1 MEIKLKKL
9 KLKNFKGIKE
19 KEIEFTDHTNISGDN
34 ATGKSTIF
42 DAYSWLLWGKD
53 SLNRKDYEIK
63 PYDENNDIIY
73 HIEPTVE
80 GVFDVDGKE
89 MTFKRVYKEK
99 WAPKRNTV
107 VKLFAGNKTDFYI
120 NEVPIKM
127 GEYKE
132 KISQIITED
141 EFNLLS
147 NPKYFNEILD
157 KKERRNI
164 LVSLVDDVE
173 FEDLLK
179 ISDDFKDLDLENYS
193 LDELRA
199 MAKATCKKINDKI
212 KEIPA
217 RIDEL
222 ENTKTTD
229 DFAEL
234 EKEKGEVNKAI
245 EDIDKELAGAK
256 NISEV
261 LQDKYELISKYK
273 KDIADIKNEFED
285 IRNEKTKEYES
296 KVQDLKR
303 KISVG
308 DFEIDNSKTRIDEL
322 EKLKTYAVKRCK
334 EIEIELKDLRKD
346 YVQTHNERFDG
357 SLTCPTCGKEFD
369 PDKKQEI
376 IKSFNLEK
384 SKKLEKLNEE
394 ATLLKNDVANA
405 EDSIKMYGKEVSDLK
420 IKLEKL
426 EKSRVEIEKEL
437 SLSDKKLE
445 EIKDTKMGQELKD
458 DVKALEDKIDEVE
471 EEISKVGKADNTEL
485 LSRKDSYKERLESI
499 NSKLSRQGLNAEL
512 DIKIS
517 QYMEDEKRLNK
528 ESEDKQRILYLCDEY
543 TKAYTELVS
552 EKVNDLFTFVKFK
565 LFDTQINGGIVETA
579 EATYKGVPYGSLN
592 SAAQIN
598 AGLDVIKS
606 LSKHF
611 DKQIPM
617 FVDNAESV
625 NELAETQSQLITL
638 SVSKFKN
645 LRIENL

>member
-9 KLKNFKGIKE
+9 KLVNFKGIKE
-19 KEIEFTDHTNISGDN
+19 KDIEFTDHTNISGDN

-63 PYDENNDIIY
+63 PYDEENNII
-73 HIEPTVE
+73 HNLESSVE
-80 GVFDVDGKE
+80 GEFDIDGKE
-89 MTFKRVYKEK
+89 VIFTRVYKEVWTK
-99 WAPKRNTV
+99 KRGSNSETFTGNT
-107 VKLFAGNKTDFYI
+107 TDFYI
-120 NEVPIKM
+120 NQVPMKKKDY
-127 GEYKE
+127 ED
-132 KISQIITED
+132 KISELVSED

-157 KKERRNI
+157 KKDRRNI

-229 DFAEL
+229 DFEEL
-234 EKEKGEVNKAI
+234 EKEKEEVNKAI
-245 EDIDKELAGAK
+245 EDMDRELAGTK

-285 IRNEKTKEYES
+285 RKKEKIKENES
-296 KVQDLKR
+296 IVQDLKR

-334 EIEIELKDLRKD
+334 EINIELKDLRKD

-369 PDKKQEI
+369 LDKKQEI

-394 ATLLKNDVANA
+394 ATLLKIGAKNI
-405 EDSIKMYGKEVSDLK
+405 EESINKYNKEVSDLK
-420 IKLEKL
+420 LKLEKL
-426 EKSRVEIEKEL
+426 QISKVEIEKEL
-437 SLSDKKLE
+437 DLSIKKLE
-445 EIKDTKMGQELKD
+445 EIKDKEMGQELKD

-485 LSRKDSYKERLESI
+485 LSRKDSYKEKLESI
-499 NSKLSRQGLNAEL
+499 NSKLSRQELNSEL

-517 QYMEDEKRLNK
+517 QYMEDEKRLSK
-528 ESEDKQRILYLCDEY
+528 EFEDKQRILYLCDEY

-611 DKQIPM
+611 DKQIPI

-625 NELAETQSQLITL
+625 NELAETNGQLITL
-638 SVSKFKN
+638 TVSKFKN

>member
-9 KLKNFKGIKE
+9 KLINFKGIKG
-19 KEIEFTDHTNISGDN
+19 KDIEFTDHTNISGDN

-63 PYDENNDIIY
+63 PYDEENNII
-73 HIEPTVE
+73 HNLESSVE
-80 GVFDVDGKE
+80 GVFDIDGKE
-89 MTFKRVYKEK
+89 VIFTRVYKEIWTK
-99 WAPKRNTV
+99 KRGSNSETFTGNT
-107 VKLFAGNKTDFYI
+107 TDFYI
-120 NEVPIKM
+120 NQVPMKKKDY
-127 GEYKE
+127 EDR
-132 KISQIITED
+132 ISELVSED

-164 LVSLVDDVE
+164 LISLVDDVK

-199 MAKATCKKINDKI
+199 MAKSSCKKINDKI

-222 ENTKTTD
+222 ENTKTTE
-229 DFAEL
+229 DFTEL
-234 EKEKGEVNKAI
+234 EKEKEKVNKVI

-285 IRNEKTKEYES
+285 VRNEKTKEYES

-308 DFEIDNSKTRIDEL
+308 DFEIDNSKTRIDDL

-334 EIEIELKDLRKD
+334 EIENELKDLRKD

-405 EDSIKMYGKEVSDLK
+405 EDSIKVYDKEVSDLK
-420 IKLEKL
+420 LKLEKL
-426 EKSRVEIEKEL
+426 EKSSVEIEKEL

-445 EIKDTKMGQELKD
+445 EIKDTEMGQELKD
-458 DVKALEDKIDEVE
+458 EIKVLEDKIDGVE
-471 EEISKVGKADNTEL
+471 EEIAKVGKADNAEL
-485 LSRKDSYKERLESI
+485 LSRKDSYKEKLESI

-517 QYMEDEKRLNK
+517 QYMEDEKRLSK
-528 ESEDKQRILYLCDEY
+528 EFEDKQRILYLCDEY

-565 LFDTQINGGIVETA
+565 LFDTQINGGIQETA

>member
-199 MAKATCKKINDKI
+199 MAKATCKKINDRK

-222 ENTKTTD
+222 ENTKTTE

-234 EKEKGEVNKAI
+234 EKEKEEVNKVI
-245 EDIDKELAGAK
+245 EDIDRELAGTK

-273 KDIADIKNEFED
+273 NDIADIKNEFED

-308 DFEIDNSKTRIDEL
+308 DFEIENSKTRIDDL

-334 EIEIELKDLRKD
+334 ENEIELKDLRKD

-384 SKKLEKLNEE
+384 SNKLEKLNEE

-405 EDSIKMYGKEVSDLK
+405 EDSIKMYDKEISDLK
-420 IKLEKL
+420 SKLEKL
-426 EKSRVEIEKEL
+426 EKSKVEIEKEL
-437 SLSDKKLE
+437 DLSVKNLE
-445 EIKDTKMGQELKD
+445 EIKDTEMGQELKD

-471 EEISKVGKADNTEL
+471 EEIAKVGKADNTEL
-485 LSRKDSYKERLESI
+485 LSRKDSYKEKLESI
-499 NSKLSRQGLNAEL
+499 NNKLSRQGLNAEL

-517 QYMEDEKRLNK
+517 QYMEDEKRLSK
-528 ESEDKQRILYLCDEY
+528 EFEDKQRILYLCDEY

-552 EKVNDLFTFVKFK
+552 EKVNDLFNFVNFK
-565 LFDTQINGGIVETA
+565 LFDTQINGGIQETA

-611 DKQIPM
+611 DKQIPI

-625 NELAETQSQLITL
+625 NELAETNGQLITL
-638 SVSKFKN
+638 TVSKFKN